1 MMSHSFNPVSRPS
14 RPDGRVGASRGVS
27 LEPSRRGG
35 AALEL
40 AIGKLF
46 SALARTTV
54 GVMSRAIARR
64 ANVAAYLSRC
74 GWDVDRAATA
84 SLVAFARSSSTVK
97 PGTDFKVPPP
107 PVTSEAIG
115 TGGRSSFRCVDAR
128 RGERRRARRGRA
140 RGGRAERRGRGG
152 GVGSERARDR
162 RGLERERAIDDVEPG
177 LTDVDP
183 SWDGSIERAAASR
196 VRCSGRLDFWG
207 DT

>member
-14 RPDGRVGASRGVS
+14 RPDGRVGASRRR
-27 LEPSRRGG
+27 LARTFARRGG
-35 AALEL
+35 AAGEL

-128 RGERRRARRGRA
+128 RRERRRARRGRA
-140 RGGRAERRGRGG
+140 REGRSGRRGRGDR
-152 GVGSERARDR
+152 VGSDARA
-162 RGLERERAIDDVEPG
+162 
-177 LTDVDP
+177 TDED
-183 SWDGSIERAAASR
+183 SNENA
-196 VRCSGRLDFWG
+196 RLMTSSLD
-207 DT
+207 

>member
-1 MMSHSFNPVSRPS
+1 MISHSFNPVSRPS

-27 LEPSRRGG
+27 LESSRRGG

-46 SALARTTV
+46 SALARTTL

-115 TGGRSSFRCVDAR
+115 TGGRSSFRCVTSDGASDGAR
-128 RGERRRARRGRA
+128 DGGARA
-140 RGGRAERRGRGG
+140 RGGPSDGVAGIGLGANARATDED
-152 GVGSERARDR
+152 SNENAR
-162 RGLERERAIDDVEPG
+162 PM
-177 LTDVDP
+177 T
-183 SWDGSIERAAASR
+183 SS
-196 VRCSGRLDFWG
+196 LD
-207 DT
+207 

>member
-1 MMSHSFNPVSRPS
+1 
-14 RPDGRVGASRGVS
+14 
-27 LEPSRRGG
+27 
-35 AALEL
+35 
-40 AIGKLF
+40 
-46 SALARTTV
+46 
-54 GVMSRAIARR
+54 MSRAIARR

-128 RGERRRARRGRA
+128 RRERRRARRGCA
-140 RGGRAERRGRGG
+140 REGRSERRGRGDR
-152 GVGSERARDR
+152 VGSERARDR

-183 SWDGSIERAAASR
+183 RGMVLSNAQRHHVYGIRGDWIFGEIRDASR
-196 VRCSGRLDFWG
+196 GEERFAHDSSDSMRRE
-207 DT
+207 

>member
-1 MMSHSFNPVSRPS
+1 MSHSFNLVSRPS

-115 TGGRSSFRCVDAR
+115 TGGRSSFRCVTSDGAR
-128 RGERRRARRGRA
+128 DGGARA
-140 RGGRAERRGRGG
+140 RGGPSDGVAGIGLGANARATDED
-152 GVGSERARDR
+152 SNENAR
-162 RGLERERAIDDVEPG
+162 LM
-177 LTDVDP
+177 T
-183 SWDGSIERAAASR
+183 SS
-196 VRCSGRLDFWG
+196 LD
-207 DT
+207 